1 MVIVRPSSFCQHEPS
16 IKADILSCMMT
27 QLNRWTAWQMMDLTD
42 DERFNQP
49 KDLALAQACYDNGSD
64 SEDDE

>member
-1 MVIVRPSSFCQHEPS
+1 MR
-16 IKADILSCMMT
+16 
-27 QLNRWTAWQMMDLTD
+27 DLTD